1 MLEPP
6 DAVRPTGYIGW
17 RRRRGSAGGL
27 IVTITRGVLAL
38 LFAAGALPML
48 LAAQSA
54 QTVGSPDWVKASPP
68 FRLIGNV
75 YWVGTYDLST
85 YLITTPAGH
94 ILINTGLAKTV
105 PQITVGIELLGFN
118 VEDVKVLTAT
128 HGHFDHV
135 AGLAQLKR
143 LTKAQMVMSEADAE
157 LLESGG
163 KTDFR
168 WGDDLGARFEPV
180 TVDRR
185 LKDGDT
191 IALGGVVVTAHHHPG
206 HTKGATSFTLDV
218 REDGRTYKVGIMNM
232 ASINPGVRL
241 RGMPTYPTIGDDYAR
256 TFQKQKALV
265 LDVFLASHAA
275 QFRMHEKFKPGD
287 AYRADRFVDPAGYR
301 AAVERLET
309 AYRDQ
314 MAKEKP

>member
-1 MLEPP
+1 MIKRAFLSVLFVTC
-6 DAVRPTGYIGW
+6 AVSMTLR
-17 RRRRGSAGGL
+17 
-27 IVTITRGVLAL
+27 
-38 LFAAGALPML
+38 
-48 LAAQSA
+48 AQSA
-54 QTVGSPDWVKASPP
+54 QSVGSPEWVKAFPP

-75 YWVGTYDLST
+75 YWVGTYDLSS

-94 ILINTGLAKTV
+94 ILINTGLPQTV
-105 PQITVGIELLGFN
+105 PQITTGIELLGFN
-118 VEDVKVLTAT
+118 VADVKVLTAT

-143 LTKAQMVMSEADAE
+143 LSKAQMVMSEADAQ

-168 WGDDLGARFEPV
+168 WGEDPTARFEPV

-191 IALGGVVVTAHHHPG
+191 IALGGVVLTAHHHPG

-218 REDGRTYKVGIMNM
+218 REDGRTYKVGIINM
-232 ASINPGVRL
+232 GSINPGVRV
-241 RGMPTYPTIGDDYAR
+241 RGMPLYPTIGDDYAR
-256 TFQKQKALV
+256 TFREQKAMMV
-265 LDVFLASHAA
+265 DVFLASHAA
-275 QFRMHEKFKPGD
+275 QFRMHDKYKPGD

-301 AAVERLET
+301 SAVERMET

-314 MAKEKP
+314 MAKEQP